1 MFIKYDSE
9 ASIKRFFLK
18 EIDNKLDQY
27 KPGDPK
33 MKPDVL
39 KQIKELEVER
49 AKMIEEK
56 KKEMMKNMGNN
67 PDKIVL
73 QQEGKDPI
81 TLTMQDAVEIMNKQ
95 NKEILNLRNRV
106 NELELK
112 VQQMARQSVLIK
124 QEDKVEEEEKSEES
138 IEAENK
144 EEEEKSEKSEESIEV
159 EEKVETE

>member
-1 MFIKYDSE
+1 MKIFVLFLFLLFSFSAFSE
-9 ASIKRFFLK
+9 VYFCVENKLSGYQGP
-18 EIDNKLDQY
+18 DHSKLDQY

-39 KQIKELEVER
+39 KQIKELEQER
-49 AKMIEEK
+49 IKMFEEK

-95 NKEILNLRNRV
+95 NKEILNLRTRV

-112 VQQMARQSVLIK
+112 LQQVARQGALK
-124 QEDKVEEEEKSEES
+124 KNEEKEE
-138 IEAENK
+138 IK
-144 EEEEKSEKSEESIEV
+144 EEKIEIEETGVIQDH
-159 EEKVETE
+159 